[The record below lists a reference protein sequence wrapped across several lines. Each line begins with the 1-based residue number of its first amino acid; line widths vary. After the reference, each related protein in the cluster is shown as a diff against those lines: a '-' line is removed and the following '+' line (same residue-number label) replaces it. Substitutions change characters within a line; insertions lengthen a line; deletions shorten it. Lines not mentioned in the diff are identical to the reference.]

1 MKSFLKKEKS
11 FQYPE
16 ISVSLQPKNCFGMV
30 FVSIGFE
37 NAFYDKLKLFS
48 EANKVSVE
56 EYVKKKF
63 VEGYMVDMYGDLNKK
78 VSEKNVEHEAK
89 KEEKPEKVEEA
100 KKPKEKKTTRKTKKE
115 TTKTNE
121 PEPEKTNE
129 KEEVKETKETETE
142 KKAEKNI
149 VVRHIT
155 LK

>member
-1 MKSFLKKEKS
+1 
-11 FQYPE
+11 
-16 ISVSLQPKNCFGMV
+16 MV

-37 NAFYDKLKLFS
+37 NAFYDKLKLFC
-48 EANKVSVE
+48 EANNVSVE

-78 VSEKNVEHEAK
+78 VSEKNVEPEVK
-89 KEEKPEKVEEA
+89 KEEEPEKVAEV

-121 PEPEKTNE
+121 PESEKTNE
-129 KEEVKETKETETE
+129 KEVVKETRETETE
-142 KKAEKNI
+142 KKPEKNI